1 MVESMQ
7 IDSSTKKKL
16 KVWQEKLEKILL
28 MAFSAG
34 QSSAHI
40 GGALSSVDIIS
51 TLYDEVFQI
60 NKKNINDENND
71 RFILSKGHGCLV
83 IMLF

>member
-7 IDSSTKKKL
+7 IDSSTKKKIESL
-16 KVWQEKLEKILL
+16 AREIRKKILL

-40 GGALSSVDIIS
+40 GGALSSVDMFYS
-51 TLYDEVFQI
+51 L
-60 NKKNINDENND
+60 
-71 RFILSKGHGCLV
+71 
-83 IMLF
+83 